1 MEEFRNLGL
10 SENMINALKRK
21 GFKDPTPIQKKIIPI
36 ILNEEMDVIGQ
47 AQTGTGKT
55 AAFGIPMIERIEEN
69 SKKVQGIVLTPTR
82 ELALQVA
89 DEINSLKGN
98 KKINVLP
105 IYGGQPI
112 FEQIKKLRKGV
123 DIVVGTPGRILDLL
137 KRGDLKLGNVSYVVL
152 DEADEMLDMGFID
165 DIEEILRH
173 TNPNK
178 RMLLF
183 SATLPNKIMKLAK
196 KYMGRYKVI
205 SVGEGNNQLTTN
217 NVEQYHYSVRSS
229 EKFEVLRR
237 VIDNNDFYGLVF
249 CKTRADVNELTNKL
263 IDKGYNAQGIHGDI
277 AQNQRERILSKFKNK
292 KSNILVATDVA
303 ARGIDINNLTHV
315 INYSLPQNPES
326 YVHRIGRT
334 GRAGKKGVAITFVQP
349 DEFRK
354 LKYIE
359 KIAKTNIKRKEPPT
373 IDEIIEGKKHS
384 VIKKVLDIMESK
396 DYSEDH
402 LQLAN
407 RLLEESNCGDAKEVI
422 ASLLKYIFNNE
433 FKNEGNVYNK
443 TKKRHDSTKKFNND
457 RNNRTFKKNNISK

>member
-21 GFKDPTPIQKKIIPI
+21 GFTAPTPIQKKIIPI
-36 ILNEEMDVIGQ
+36 ILNEEMDVVGQ

-55 AAFGIPMIERIEEN
+55 AAFGIPMVERIEDN
-69 SKKVQGIVLTPTR
+69 SKKIQGIVLTPTR

-98 KKINVLP
+98 KKVKVLP

-123 DIVVGTPGRILDLL
+123 GIVVGTPGRILDLL
-137 KRGDLKLGNVSYVVL
+137 KRGDLVLNDVSYVVL
-152 DEADEMLDMGFID
+152 DEADEMLDMGFIN

-196 KYMGRYKVI
+196 KYMGKYKVI
-205 SVGEGNNQLTTN
+205 SAGERNSQLTTN
-217 NVEQYHYSVRSS
+217 NVEQYHYSVRNS

-237 VIDNNDFYGLVF
+237 VIDNNNDFYGLVF
-249 CKTRADVNELTNKL
+249 CKTRADVNELTDKL
-263 IDKGYNAQGIHGDI
+263 IDKGYNAEGIHGDI

-373 IDEIIEGKKHS
+373 IDEIMEGKKYS
-384 VIKKVLDIMESK
+384 VMKKVLDIMKSN
-396 DYSEDH
+396 DYNEDY

-407 RLLEESNCGDAKEVI
+407 ILLEENNCGDAKVVI

-433 FKNEGNVYNK
+433 FKNGRNRSNNNRNYKSN
-443 TKKRHDSTKKFNND
+443 KKFYNN
-457 RNNRTFKKNNISK
+457 RNNGKFKRNNISK